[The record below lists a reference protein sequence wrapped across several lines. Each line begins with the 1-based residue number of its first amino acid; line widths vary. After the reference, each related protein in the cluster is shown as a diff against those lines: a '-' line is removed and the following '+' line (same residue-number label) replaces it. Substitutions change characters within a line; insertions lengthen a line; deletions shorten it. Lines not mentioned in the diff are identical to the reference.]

1 MEDKCFAAS
10 GGTNNINHLLNCKIM
25 FEKFCFG
32 QDGQYHFGG
41 LLLLMALAAL
51 LGYLLRYW
59 MRPKEVAAQ
68 APVMSKS
75 LSADGEA
82 KIAEWENKYRV
93 ALSNH
98 ESAINEWKLKLQGAD
113 DRAKTYQGQHAD
125 LKADYDK
132 LFGESSEWSGRLR
145 KAKEESDGLQ
155 LNWNDA
161 KARIADLEGRLKIG
175 DDKLQTA
182 YASMNAAVP
191 TENWEAKY
199 KDAMD
204 EVDKHKNALQPLKEQ
219 LEAKDKKVIE
229 LLSKEALAKEYMS
242 RVEKVTAEND
252 ELKKRFGTLEADAA
266 AAAAAK
272 QKSDQLQQQLDAANK
287 AKADGEAALAAARS
301 DASGHE
307 NKWKAMSGDMDAVN
321 KNAESLKQQLDNS
334 NGELA
339 SLKQQIADADAKKH
353 EQAENLNELRIGIGE
368 ERTKLNNRIAE
379 LEAAQSQA
387 SGWKQQLDAANAS
400 GENYKK
406 QIADLQA
413 AQSQASGWKQQLD
426 AANASGEN
434 YKKQIADLQAAQSQA
449 SGWKQQLDAANAS
462 SENYKKQIADLQAA
476 QSQASGWKQQL
487 DSSNGEVARLK
498 QQIADADAKKHEQAE
513 NLNELRIGIG
523 EERTRMNNRIAE
535 LEAAL
540 KQQKEMVM
548 AAPPAPKLP
557 AGMKQDDLK
566 AVEGIGPKVEEL
578 FHNAGIRTWREL
590 GGLSKERVRQVL
602 DTGGERFQILNGN
615 SWPRQAQLL
624 ADGKWDDFKAYTDYL
639 IAGVDPAEVK
649 EKPAPAPVAKT
660 RNLPKGI
667 KADDLKIVEGIGP
680 VIEGILHDAGIKT
693 WRQLAD
699 SQPERI
705 KEILLAKDPAK
716 FRMHDPSTW
725 PQQADLAD
733 KDKWTDL
740 EKLQDNLKGGRAS

>member
-287 AKADGEAALAAARS
+287 AKADGEAALAASRS

-339 SLKQQIADADAKKH
+339 RLKQQIADADAKKH

-426 AANASGEN
+426 AANAASEN

-462 SENYKKQIADLQAA
+462 GENYKKQIADLQAA